1 MTNPPSFEPHDRRRR
16 PEVSNARIVGDGKAK
31 KPKRVPVIHDSAA
44 AVPPHSAA
52 RPHNSIHQRYD
63 AGQMP
68 PSIPPRQPSRQ
79 SQAHAAASQHAEASQ
94 PAARRSVHHQQAS
107 AQPAAP
113 HSAARKKR
121 RHVGRT
127 IALTVALLLV
137 VIAAWPIY
145 LVWYGNSKLTHMD
158 ALSGAANTPGTTYL
172 IVGSDKRTA
181 EQAAEQDV
189 EGQRADTIMLL
200 QVPSSGSPALVSIP
214 RDSWVSIPGYGD
226 AKINAA
232 YSYGGASL
240 LVQTVENLTGM
251 TIDHYVEVSMEGVK
265 ELTDAVGGVNLCLD
279 YDVNDQLSGLVWQS
293 GCHDADGTTAL
304 AFSRMRY
311 SDPQGDIGRTDR
323 QRQVVSAILDKATTP
338 GILLNPFKQRALVG
352 AVAENLTTDT
362 DTSIIDLAKAGLGM
376 RSVMGSDGLMGIP
389 PITTINYQVGG
400 QSAVELDPDKIGT
413 FFTKMMNGE
422 LTTSNFGQ
430 IN

>member
-1 MTNPPSFEPHDRRRR
+1 
-16 PEVSNARIVGDGKAK
+16 
-31 KPKRVPVIHDSAA
+31 
-44 AVPPHSAA
+44 
-52 RPHNSIHQRYD
+52 
-63 AGQMP
+63 
-68 PSIPPRQPSRQ
+68 
-79 SQAHAAASQHAEASQ
+79 
-94 PAARRSVHHQQAS
+94 
-107 AQPAAP
+107 
-113 HSAARKKR
+113 
-121 RHVGRT
+121 
-127 IALTVALLLV
+127 VALLLV

-189 EGQRADTIMLL
+189 KGQRADTIMLL

-311 SDPQGDIGRTDR
+311 SDPQGDIGRTER